1 MAVIGGTKVTSC
13 KQAAKLMKQSPEKFT
28 VRIERLTNV
37 KSQEQEIK
45 FEEDNISIK
54 VFFHLPNFVSQDGF
68 PKADGDLYCQLFCN
82 SLIICL
88 LSRSLVSKF
97 TVPTWDVALHFILS
111 PILVQSLF

>member
-1 MAVIGGTKVTSC
+1 MAVVGGTKVTSC

-54 VFFHLPNFVSQDGF
+54 VFFHSLNVISQDDF
-68 PKADGDLYCQLFCN
+68 LEADVGLFFQLFC
-82 SLIICL
+82 SSVIICL
-88 LSRSLVSKF
+88 MFRSSVSNLSL
-97 TVPTWDVALHFILS
+97 
-111 PILVQSLF
+111 

>member
-1 MAVIGGTKVTSC
+1 MAVVGGTKVTSC

-54 VFFHLPNFVSQDGF
+54 VFFHLLNFISVG
-68 PKADGDLYCQLFCN
+68 LYFQLFYSIPHN
-82 SLIICL
+82 
-88 LSRSLVSKF
+88 LSHV
-97 TVPTWDVALHFILS
+97 
-111 PILVQSLF
+111 

>member
-1 MAVIGGTKVTSC
+1 MAVVGGTKVTSC

-54 VFFHLPNFVSQDGF
+54 VFFHLLDFISVVLSF
-68 PKADGDLYCQLFCN
+68 QLFYSIPHN
-82 SLIICL
+82 
-88 LSRSLVSKF
+88 LSHV
-97 TVPTWDVALHFILS
+97 
-111 PILVQSLF
+111 